1 MRREF
6 DSPSAEIHAHAPGSC
21 ALVRE
26 VSSDVETLFKG
37 VLENSH
43 AVAVAKSVEW
53 KLNWLL
59 GVTGS
64 GLLLAVAA
72 FVWLFTQQQHAMS
85 AAVEAAGREAKTVV
99 AEQWPGRATDVAR
112 EAVRLERAER
122 AREDTAR
129 AGLIVTAR

>member
-59 GVTGS
+59 GVTGTA
-64 GLLLAVAA
+64 LAFAVAA
-72 FVWLFTQQQHAMS
+72 FVWLFTQQQHAM
-85 AAVEAAGREAKTVV
+85 ADAVTAAGREAKTVV
-99 AEQWPGRATDVAR
+99 VEQWPGRATEVAR
-112 EAVRLERAER
+112 EAVRLEREERAKEER
-122 AREDTAR
+122 ARI
-129 AGLIVTAR
+129 GLTVTSR